1 MRFVAFNSALPNTA
15 HELTIMNCKMRDTG
29 YLSESWFVG
38 RMNKGACEDM
48 ITAAATGAGTYCV
61 RQVCTFLITL
71 SSPWRQSFFLALHFS
86 NSFLRGSCTIICRS
100 EGMCSHLPLAAVT
113 AVPVAARSV
122 AVSSL
127 RIAIYPAPTWHVAH
141 SVFNIHI
148 TYVVLPFF
156 YQIYEIRASHCE
168 ERNDSK
174 CPSSSF
180 VFCFPPV
187 LLLLSF
193 PHLFCASH
201 VLMCYYSYVI
211 GFFKNFTLNHYCASS
226 G

>member
-1 MRFVAFNSALPNTA
+1 MRGHDNS
-15 HELTIMNCKMRDTG
+15 
-29 YLSESWFVG
+29 
-38 RMNKGACEDM
+38 
-48 ITAAATGAGTYCV
+48 
-61 RQVCTFLITL
+61 
-71 SSPWRQSFFLALHFS
+71 SSNRRGDLLRPSGMHIFDHSFFAMAPVILPRTLHFS